1 MATAVKRDDELPEGF
16 ALDEL
21 PEGFTVDADTGSSE
35 PTIPGRQPQAA
46 PPPLPPSIMDFLTGA
61 PRQGHQQAPGVGA
74 LRGAAGAAETGLAF
88 GTGATTGFLGGVL
101 GTANTMGSDVLKL
114 ATGRD
119 PSGMSLEQAFMQGAG
134 SATYQPRTT
143 PGQEMTQSAG
153 QFLGTHGPS
162 MIGLPRM
169 PPGALRAGAQG
180 MRDAPGAVIPAPVA
194 RAGAAVADAITPSI
208 NPEIAKLAKSAR
220 EKYGIDLMPHQVA
233 GGRITEKAG
242 QLAESVPL
250 AGSRK
255 DARQAAYNKA
265 VIRQINPEATADKLT
280 GEVFDAALERSGAK
294 INEVASKHPVPLA
307 GKMKSELN
315 SLLLDAQRSGEGD
328 SPRII
333 PNLIEDFVGKA
344 GDDGLVPG
352 HTLREAISD
361 LGRKARSTQNGDL
374 RNRLNQM
381 QDTLL
386 DSLERVASK
395 EDMDA
400 FKAARKEYAI
410 AKQIEP
416 LVAKMVDGDVPPAA
430 LLARVTATKTGKE
443 YVARGMGGDI
453 AELAQIGQ
461 LLKEPA
467 SSGTAERGLVY
478 QTVRGAAE
486 GGKMAAA
493 YPPSLLYNLLG
504 PEITRRMAEKGRAT
518 PVLPPEQPLSTGLGF
533 ETVNQG
539 PPLAPP
545 AGSITP
551 AQMALLPEFGTS
563 LGAAAGRSPGRSQGS
578 PGGRVGA
585 RTLYPNELGLADQP
599 MRVLP
604 GGYDPRLGADF
615 STRPRGAAQIP
626 TVPGRP
632 GLPDVMPVESFG
644 QSKSIF
650 ADQPTIDAA
659 GTPNA
664 QLARG
669 QQLGQAT
676 ALQQEMLLA
685 LSRELD
691 RLQKAG
697 APPAAPVAQQPAAA
711 AGKPTVNTPS
721 SLKAEKPAQRAN
733 NASGESA
740 ASQEAINRVARE
752 KAAGQVRARWS
763 GGKVTQLTGPDAV
776 DQRVGPKDI
785 VLQRGVGKNKWTV
798 LNSGKDVKQS
808 DIARAIAEAEK
819 KGFK

>member
-1 MATAVKRDDELPEGF
+1 MEGEASQVTTEDEEFEFRLRAEQEKGATPE
-16 ALDEL
+16 A
-21 PEGFTVDADTGSSE
+21 ATG
-35 PTIPGRQPQAA
+35 PVTIPGGEPWVA
-46 PPPLPPSIMDFLTGA
+46 PPPPPPSIMDFLTGA

-74 LRGAAGAAETGLAF
+74 LRGAAGAAETGLAL
-88 GTGATTGFLGGVL
+88 GTGATTGFLGGLL

-280 GEVFDAALERSGAK
+280 GEVFNDALERSGTK

-328 SPRII
+328 SPRIV

-381 QDTLL
+381 QDILL

-545 AGSITP
+545 AGAITP
-551 AQMALLPEFGTS
+551 AQLALLPEFGTS
-563 LGAAAGRSPGRSQGS
+563 AGFEGVVPAGARPPGASRSMLGIMPPEIGAPELRMAPPAATVAP
-578 PGGRVGA
+578 PVGGR
-585 RTLYPNELGLADQP
+585 P
-599 MRVLP
+599 
-604 GGYDPRLGADF
+604 
-615 STRPRGAAQIP
+615 SQIP
-626 TVPGRP
+626 AVSGRP

-644 QSKSIF
+644 QPKSIF

-685 LSRELD
+685 LSRELE

-697 APPAAPVAQQPAAA
+697 APAAAPVAQQPAAA
-711 AGKPTVNTPS
+711 AAKPTVNTPS